1 MTDNQKTD
9 TLNSIKFLGTA
20 GARFVMIKQL
30 RSSGGIWLC
39 LAGKNIL
46 LDPGP
51 GSLVR
56 ATSSKPKLDPTKLDA
71 IIITHKHL
79 DHTGDLSVMIEAMT
93 EGGFKK
99 RGLLFAPGDALE
111 EGNDPVVPKYLR
123 GFPEK
128 IEILKEGGEYR
139 IGDIFFNTPVRHVHR
154 VETYGLN
161 FRVDGNDIL
170 SVIADTKYFE
180 GIEKHYPGKVLVIN
194 VVRFEKDPSLDHLS
208 IPEVKMIIE
217 KARPQKAIITHF
229 GMKVVQAKPWEVA
242 EAMTKELGIEVIAA
256 RDGMELPL

>member
-1 MTDNQKTD
+1 MADIIQAE
-9 TLNSIKFLGTA
+9 NSIKFLGTA

-30 RSSGGIWLC
+30 RSSGGTWLC

-99 RGLLFAPGDALE
+99 RGLLFGPGDALE
-111 EGNDPVVPKYLR
+111 DGKDPILLKYLR

-128 IEILKEGGEYR
+128 TEIFKEGGEYR
-139 IGDIFFNTPVRHVHR
+139 IGDVSFSTPVRHIHG

-161 FRVDGNDIL
+161 FRVGGNDIL
-170 SVIADTKYFE
+170 SVITDTKYFE
-180 GIEKHYPGKVLVIN
+180 GIEKYYPGKVLIIN
-194 VVRFEKDPSLDHLS
+194 VVRFEVDPSLDHLS
-208 IPEVKMIIE
+208 IPEAKRIIE
-217 KARPQKAIITHF
+217 KAKPQKAVITHF

-256 RDGMELPL
+256 RDGMELSL